1 MLDYFLILC
10 LSKSIFINFFP
21 GDFPMWAQLILIP
34 IIVIIIIKTTLLATA
49 LLVGRHL
56 NLKSMFGY
64 GSTSI
69 GSGPSN
75 NGRFTTNNRANYCT
89 HSTVTEHTAAQTPAV
104 PKINF
109 NINFLQPSPSTIDS
123 NNFLGSNNFSFNRNN
138 LRINHKQENDLI
150 SLLKNKD
157 IDSVDSN
164 NCNDLIARKPR
175 HRTLSI

>member
-1 MLDYFLILC
+1 MLACFLMLC
-10 LSKSIFINFFP
+10 LSKSIIINFFL

-34 IIVIIIIKTTLLATA
+34 IIIIIIIKTTLLACA

-56 NLKSMFGY
+56 SFKSMFGN

-75 NGRFTTNNRANYCT
+75 NGRFTTNNRTNNCT
-89 HSTVTEHTAAQTPAV
+89 HSTIKEHTVAQIPAV

-109 NINFLQPSPSTIDS
+109 NINFLQPSPSTTDRNNFIGS
-123 NNFLGSNNFSFNRNN
+123 NNFLFNRGN
-138 LRINHKQENDLI
+138 LKINHKQENDLI
-150 SLLKNKD
+150 SMLKNED

-164 NCNDLIARKPR
+164 NCNDLIVKKPR